1 MKTKLGSCLETAKN
15 DYCSFMSSNV
25 DNFWGKNGYKDR
37 LIQMD
42 VFTEV
47 MLSHFEFDEIN
58 LIETGVSGN
67 LSYGLFG
74 FFLGSLVSNY
84 GGQMHSVDLNCESC
98 KSSEEI
104 FSKNIKNLKY
114 KTYCKDSVEFLKYPP
129 IIPNIV
135 HLDSYDFN
143 LYNPFPS
150 ALHCWKEFEAIEK
163 LMPTGGIIFIDD
175 NWMKGTHLQ
184 WFQNGNESLEEI
196 KYPVIG
202 KGANIYN
209 EVLQNRTNFE
219 LLDEFHRPFKN
230 IKIYIKKK

>member
-25 DNFWGKNGYKDR
+25 DNFWRKNGYKDR

-58 LIETGVSGN
+58 LIETGVSGK

-84 GGQMHSVDLNCESC
+84 GGQMHSVDLDCESC

-163 LMPTGGIIFIDD
+163 LMPTGGIIFIYD
-175 NWMKGTHLQ
+175 NWMKGTFLQ

-230 IKIYIKKK
+230 TKIYIKKK